1 MDFLQM
7 LYFVTIANSDSMTKA
22 AEKLCLSQST
32 LSLSYRKLEEELGV
46 TLFRREGRRLVLTP
60 EGEIFCAEAEAILD
74 QVDELRNR
82 MISMGAEHARN
93 IILYTEAMD
102 FSNEA
107 IRIFSA
113 AFPDI
118 TFQQIQVS
126 TKETK
131 DLFHSGQ
138 IEIAVTASDMTDET
152 VTSTLVLDE
161 PMYVMLPSSAGSE
174 TRSAI
179 RMEEL
184 AGLPLITQTAGYG
197 ISGLIQSFYERAGI
211 QPGKVREVRDQE
223 SITIQAIND
232 YGIGFLPESVANS
245 QVPRAMFSAVN
256 TLPIPVADSFCRRQ
270 VYLTLSPTR
279 RNSPPV
285 DGFLD
290 FLRGFGRFAAENR
303 RFPALD
309 EVTVAGQYVLRIQ

>member
-1 MDFLQM
+1 MDYLQM
-7 LYFVTIANSDSMTKA
+7 LYFVTIADSDSMTKA

-46 TLFRREGRRLVLTP
+46 TLFRKEGRRLVLTP
-60 EGEIFCAEAEAILD
+60 EGEVFRAEAKAVLK
-74 QVDELRNR
+74 QVEDLKNR
-82 MISMGAEHARN
+82 MLRMGAEQNRN
-93 IILYTEAMD
+93 IVLCTEAMD

-107 IRIFSA
+107 IKVFSA

-118 TFQQIQVS
+118 AFRQIQAS
-126 TKETK
+126 TRETL
-131 DLFHSGQ
+131 DLFRSGQ
-138 IEIAVTASDMTDET
+138 IEIAVTASDMSDET
-152 VTSTLVLDE
+152 ITSTLVLDE
-161 PMYVMLPSSAGSE
+161 PMYVMLPSFAGFQGRASV
-174 TRSAI
+174 
-179 RMEEL
+179 RMAEL

-197 ISGLIQSFYERAGI
+197 ISGLIHSFYERAGI
-211 QPGKVREVRDQE
+211 QPGKVREVREQE

-270 VYLTLSPTR
+270 VYLTLSDTR
-279 RNSPPV
+279 EKTPSA

-290 FLRGFGRFAAENR
+290 FLRSFGRFAAENK
-303 RFPALD
+303 RFPELE
-309 EVTVAGQYVLRIQ
+309 EVTVAGQYILKIK